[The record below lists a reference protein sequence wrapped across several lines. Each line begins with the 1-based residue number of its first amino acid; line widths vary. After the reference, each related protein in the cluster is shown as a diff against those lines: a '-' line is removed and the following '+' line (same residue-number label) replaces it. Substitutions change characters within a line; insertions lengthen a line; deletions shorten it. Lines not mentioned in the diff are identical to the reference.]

1 MAKYSLVDADLVF
14 HTKTLTCTKVFAD
27 MVKST
32 HTSTLE
38 LEGSFSKQLATLETQ
53 MQNVTFGM
61 L

>member
-1 MAKYSLVDADLVF
+1 
-14 HTKTLTCTKVFAD
+14 

-61 L
+61 LW